1 MLHLFEANS
10 DLFSSWQ
17 VVRYE
22 QEGDAY
28 MLQLKAILRD
38 DSRLE
43 MRDYLF
49 ADGSR
54 KYTYQWMETNGD
66 LRQRWDNAP
75 HWPNIATTPH
85 HTHVA
90 GNREP
95 EPLTVTNLEDLLD
108 FLKHWFASK

>member
-10 DLFSSWQ
+10 GLFSSWQ

-28 MLQLKAILRD
+28 MLQLKAVLQD

-49 ADGSR
+49 ADGSWVVENF
-54 KYTYQWMETNGD
+54 QDQAVSLQLNG
-66 LRQRWDNAP
+66 QQ
-75 HWPNIATTPH
+75 
-85 HTHVA
+85 
-90 GNREP
+90 
-95 EPLTVTNLEDLLD
+95 LEVGPRDW
-108 FLKHWFASK
+108 KSTWQP